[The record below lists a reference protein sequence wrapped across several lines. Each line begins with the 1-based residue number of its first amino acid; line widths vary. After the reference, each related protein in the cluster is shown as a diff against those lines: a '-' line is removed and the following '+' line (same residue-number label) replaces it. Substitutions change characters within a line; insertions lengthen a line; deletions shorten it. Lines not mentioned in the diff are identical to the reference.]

1 MHLKHLF
8 DQTLILDLIVIFAVV
23 HQLKVVDMIAGILTV
38 RITRMFARDAT
49 IQDAINIYSR

>member
-23 HQLKVVDMIAGILTV
+23 HQLKVVDMVAGILTV
-38 RITRMFARDAT
+38 RDAT